1 MMLVEIKKIYQNS
14 GNHVSFSSELVI
26 SHKNIL
32 VSIQNIPTSIP
43 LEANGYK
50 FLRYQLFLY
59 FLLFLFFDLSEIT
72 IDDII
77 DIIILIAR

>member
-1 MMLVEIKKIYQNS
+1 MLVEIKKIYQNS

-26 SHKNIL
+26 SHKNIV

-59 FLLFLFFDLSEIT
+59 FFLFLFFDLSEIT
-72 IDDII
+72 IDDMI

>member
-1 MMLVEIKKIYQNS
+1 MMPVEIKKIYQNS
-14 GNHVSFSSELVI
+14 GYHVSVSSELVI

-50 FLRYQLFLY
+50 FLRYQLFSYL
-59 FLLFLFFDLSEIT
+59 FLFLFFDLSEIT

>member
-1 MMLVEIKKIYQNS
+1 MLVEIKKIYQNS

-26 SHKNIL
+26 SHKNIV

-59 FLLFLFFDLSEIT
+59 FFLFLFFDLLEIT